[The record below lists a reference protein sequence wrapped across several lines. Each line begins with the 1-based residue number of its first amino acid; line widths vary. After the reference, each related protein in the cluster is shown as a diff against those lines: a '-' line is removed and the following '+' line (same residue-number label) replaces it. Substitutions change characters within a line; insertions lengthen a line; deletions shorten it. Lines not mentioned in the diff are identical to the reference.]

1 VSRPPPRPSTPPG
14 SGPVG
19 FFTGLTYP
27 FRGIAFLARNR
38 SAWRYAIVP
47 GLVNFT
53 MLLAAL
59 VGSFFLIDDLAAW
72 LRPEFLEGAA
82 ATAAPAADGFFQGV
96 LQRAQGLVA
105 GAGRGLGTALLYAL
119 SFVLAAGGAIVGA
132 LLVAAGLAG
141 PFQERLSE
149 VIEQLATGLA
159 TNPERMTAR
168 TLARDGARAVAGVTQ
183 RALLF
188 GVLYIPLFA
197 LSIVPVVG
205 VVGAAG
211 TILYTSF
218 FGALNF
224 MDPTLER
231 RKLPLRAKL
240 RWARGRLAPWLGYGV
255 GLMGLLLI
263 PFVGLVLT
271 PAFVTGGTLLY
282 LDARGPEPAT

>member
-1 VSRPPPRPSTPPG
+1 LSDPPRTSTPPG
-14 SGPVG
+14 HGPAG

-38 SAWRYAIVP
+38 AAWRYAVIP
-47 GLVNFT
+47 GVVNFAI
-53 MLLAAL
+53 LLAAL
-59 VGSFFLIDDLAAW
+59 VASFFLIDDLAAW
-72 LRPEFLEGAA
+72 LRPEFLEAA
-82 ATAAPAADGFFQGV
+82 ETASTTDPGLVAGLVD
-96 LQRAQGLVA
+96 RAQGLVA
-105 GAGRGLGTALLYAL
+105 IAGRGLGTALLYAL
-119 SFVLAAGGAIVGA
+119 SFVLAAGGAIVAA

-149 VIEQLATGLA
+149 VVEQLATGLVVEPEPLSA
-159 TNPERMTAR
+159 TG
-168 TLARDGARAVAGVTQ
+168 LARDGARAAAGVTQ

-188 GVLYIPLFA
+188 AVLYVPLFA

-205 VVGAAG
+205 IVGAAG
-211 TILYTSF
+211 TIVYTSF

-240 RWARGRLAPWLGYGV
+240 RWARGRLAPWLGYGA
-255 GLMGLLLI
+255 GLMALLLI

-271 PAFVTGGTLLY
+271 PAFVTGGTLLW
-282 LDARGPEPAT
+282 LDAREPEPAP